1 MKYIKL
7 KKFCIANKSKN
18 KMKRKPNDWEKIFT
32 NDTSN
37 KGLISH
43 NSTPKKIQFKKGQRT

>member
-37 KGLISH
+37 KGLVFK
-43 NSTPKKIQFKKGQRT
+43 TYKELIQLQHQ